1 MRKSSVA
8 SIADVANVALHKKGG
23 AVPSTANASISAKLT
38 PVTVRL
44 TDEEFMRLKRY
55 GTERRLKSQTIL
67 VEALRRYLDA
77 EEGEAS

>member
-8 SIADVANVALHKKGG
+8 SIADVANTTFRKGD
-23 AVPSTANASISAKLT
+23 AVPSTGNASISAKLT